1 MISNRKEILKMK
13 DKYNLTREQNVFLA
27 KKIMVS
33 SVYNA
38 AKLEGLN
45 NYICSDRKNT

>member
-27 KKIMVS
+27 KKIM
-33 SVYNA
+33 
-38 AKLEGLN
+38 
-45 NYICSDRKNT
+45 